1 MQNFL
6 TIVIF
11 CIVLFFYLHI
21 YFHLKTS
28 DDLEVYEICNPS
40 KDKLE
45 EICDLRQ
52 PVIFDYSAGPDFNGG
67 GELGEEMCMFR
78 NNVDLEIVKQS
89 YGAFDVK
96 VKNIKDSQQPDSEP
110 YIPLTLA
117 SAHRLMKSDTASK
130 IISEKNID
138 FLEETGLVKQ
148 FQYSDEFLRPHMV
161 SNCDYDYTFASEG
174 VETPL
179 QYSCCYRNYFM
190 PIRGKASIVLIP
202 PKSTKYLYAKTDYE
216 TFEFL
221 SPVSPWNVQDRYK
234 ADYAKIKTLQVELV
248 PGKIIFIPAY
258 WWYSIKYAN
267 DTAVCVFKYRTYM
280 NTIAIMPSLFLH
292 FLQRQNIKR
301 STVKQVNA
309 EVKSLPPAGGCQAP
323 TTQCL
328 NPLIVK
334 EGYGEPLVPWT
345 SSSPIAAEVEINDP
359 SPSQNDIINNIMS
372 GPVPVPGPLE
382 EHQQEPGTFDS
393 FQFTEPFSK

>member
-1 MQNFL
+1 
-6 TIVIF
+6 
-11 CIVLFFYLHI
+11 LHI
-21 YFHLKTS
+21 YFHIKTS

-52 PVIFDYSAGPDFNGG
+52 PVIFDYAAGPDFNGG
-67 GELGEEMCMFR
+67 GELGEEMCTFR

-148 FQYSDEFLRPHMV
+148 FQYSDEFLRPHLV

-309 EVKSLPPAGGCQAP
+309 EVKSLPPP
-323 TTQCL
+323 PPL

-345 SSSPIAAEVEINDP
+345 SSSQIADATSTSVVAMDPPSLIPNQSNDLLP
-359 SPSQNDIINNIMS
+359 MASSPDKD
-372 GPVPVPGPLE
+372 
-382 EHQQEPGTFDS
+382 T
-393 FQFTEPFSK
+393 

>member
-1 MQNFL
+1 MQNLL

-52 PVIFDYSAGPDFNGG
+52 PVIFDYSAGPDFTGG
-67 GELGEEMCMFR
+67 GELGEEMCTFR

-96 VKNIKDSQQPDSEP
+96 VKNIKDNQQPDSEP

-309 EVKSLPPAGGCQAP
+309 EIKSTETLLPPAASASSS
-323 TTQCL
+323 
-328 NPLIVK
+328 
-334 EGYGEPLVPWT
+334 
-345 SSSPIAAEVEINDP
+345 SSSPIAAEIAMDDP
-359 SPSQNDIINNIMS
+359 SPIPNQSNDL
-372 GPVPVPGPLE
+372 VPMASSPDKD
-382 EHQQEPGTFDS
+382 T
-393 FQFTEPFSK
+393 

>member
-52 PVIFDYSAGPDFNGG
+52 PVIFDYAAGPDFNGG
-67 GELGEEMCMFR
+67 GELGEEMCTFR

-96 VKNIKDSQQPDSEP
+96 VKNIKDSHQQPDSEP

-161 SNCDYDYTFASEG
+161 SNCDYDYTFASDG

-309 EVKSLPPAGGCQAP
+309 EIKSTETLPPP
-323 TTQCL
+323 T
-328 NPLIVK
+328 
-334 EGYGEPLVPWT
+334 ET
-345 SSSPIAAEVEINDP
+345 SSSSLPIAAQVEINDP
-359 SPSQNDIINNIMS
+359 VPSNDTITSNPI
-372 GPVPVPGPLE
+372 PVPLPVHEQLG
-382 EHQQEPGTFDS
+382 
-393 FQFTEPFSK
+393 